1 VTDNLSDEQIA
12 AEFYQAVND
21 WSNRTER
28 SQQSADFKIGVSD
41 LGLCSEKVR
50 RKLLRQSEP
59 ERDAWTAFLGTWVGE
74 GVEIAIKKRFP
85 DVIIQSEVTVEMEID
100 VSGNHFSL
108 KIPGHPD
115 VIWPEQGLLIDNKGA
130 FGFAKVKRYGM
141 NDTQKRF
148 QRHLYGHAAFHAGMF
163 GDLAYDQIRVGNMWH
178 DRSGGEKSFYVQTE
192 PLDEGVVEEAKAW
205 LEEVVYNYL
214 QGTEAPKEPGREFC
228 QGYCGFYD
236 DCRALDTD
244 VSGMIEDPDLLD
256 AVELVLESKELDRQA
271 KALKAEGEY
280 LLKGV
285 RGSTGT
291 HFVRWV
297 DVGPSVIREGMRA
310 GYSRLQIS
318 RVPKPK
324 S

>member
-1 VTDNLSDEQIA
+1 MSDEELA

-50 RKLLRQSEP
+50 RKLMRQPEP
-59 ERDAWTAFLGTWVGE
+59 ERDAWTAFLGTWVGDGIE
-74 GVEIAIKKRFP
+74 QAVKKRFP
-85 DVIIQSEVTVEMEID
+85 DTVTQAEVFVEFNIS
-100 VSGNHFSL
+100 VSGNDLSL

-115 VIWPEQGLLIDNKGA
+115 MILPDQGILIDNKGS
-130 FGFAKVKRYGM
+130 FGFQKVKRYGM
-141 NDTQKRF
+141 TDTQKRF
-148 QRHLYGHAAFHAGMF
+148 QRHLYGHAAWKAGMF
-163 GDLAYDQIRVGNMWH
+163 GDLPYDVIRVGNMWH
-178 DRSGGEKSFYVQTE
+178 DRSGSEKSFFVETE
-192 PLDEGVVEEAKAW
+192 PLSQAVVNEAQEW

-244 VSGMIEDPDLLD
+244 VEGLIEDPNLLT
-256 AVELVLESKELDRQA
+256 AVDMVLEAKELKRQSE
-271 KALKAEGEY
+271 ALKSEAEFA
-280 LLKGV
+280 LRGV

-291 HFVRWV
+291 HMVRWV
-297 DVGPSVIREGMRA
+297 DVPPSVIKEGMRS
-310 GYSRLQIS
+310 GYSRLNIS
-318 RVPKPK
+318 RMPRGKR
-324 S
+324 